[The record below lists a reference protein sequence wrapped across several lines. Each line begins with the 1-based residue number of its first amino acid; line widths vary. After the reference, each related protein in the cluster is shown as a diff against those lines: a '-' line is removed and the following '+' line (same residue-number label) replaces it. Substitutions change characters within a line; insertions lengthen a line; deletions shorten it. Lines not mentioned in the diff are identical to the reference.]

1 MNTMKVLFGTTL
13 TLTGL
18 CASTNARAT
27 VCPVVAD
34 QCNGTNSDG
43 ISGSVVISGVNDAIG
58 NGVLG
63 QGGNPGMGVV
73 GIAGST
79 APSYGVYGEAL
90 GGGVMVGV
98 FGVASSASGYGVEG
112 SQSGAG
118 VAVYGSGGAIGV
130 SGKSTVSG
138 GTGVLGTSTSGNG
151 LNGVTSS
158 TSAAAVSGTAP
169 SGGISFYG
177 DGDLILNV
185 GLGFQTGGGS
195 WQVWSDERIKKDV
208 KDFHLGLA
216 ELRRLRP
223 VSFKYNGLGS
233 TDDNGKE
240 YVGVIAQELEK
251 ILPAMVAAKKRKLH
265 KDDVEDTDIKYVDP
279 NEFTYLLINSV
290 QEQQML
296 IEQQDARIAKL
307 ERGRS
312 LVSSVLPTGLGGMAL
327 GLVPLGLLVVNR
339 KRKDEAV

>member
-1 MNTMKVLFGTTL
+1 L
-13 TLTGL
+13 
-18 CASTNARAT
+18 
-27 VCPVVAD
+27 
-34 QCNGTNSDG
+34 
-43 ISGSVVISGVNDAIG
+43 I
-58 NGVLG
+58 
-63 QGGNPGMGVV
+63 
-73 GIAGST
+73 
-79 APSYGVYGEAL
+79 PSRRRC
-90 GGGVMVGV
+90 
-98 FGVASSASGYGVEG
+98 
-112 SQSGAG
+112 
-118 VAVYGSGGAIGV
+118 
-130 SGKSTVSG
+130 
-138 GTGVLGTSTSGNG
+138 
-151 LNGVTSS
+151 TSS

-169 SGGISFYG
+169 SGGVSFYG

-223 VSFKYNGLGS
+223 VSFKYNGLAS

-251 ILPAMVAAKKRKLH
+251 IVPAMVDAKKRKLH
-265 KDDVEDTDIKYVDP
+265 KDDAEDTDIKYVDP

-290 QEQQML
+290 QEQQKL

-312 LVSSVLPTGLGGMAL
+312 LVSSILPTGLGGMAL
-327 GLVPLGLLVVNR
+327 GLVSLGLVVVNR
-339 KRKDEAV
+339 KRKDETV